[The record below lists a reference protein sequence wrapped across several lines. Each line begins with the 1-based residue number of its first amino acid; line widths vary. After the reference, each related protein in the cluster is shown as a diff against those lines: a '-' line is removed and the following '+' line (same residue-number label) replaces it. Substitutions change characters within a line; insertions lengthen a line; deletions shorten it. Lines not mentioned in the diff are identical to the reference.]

1 MMFCGE
7 CGYKNK
13 LDAKFCEECGKPL
26 KAEEKS
32 EIKTTPKKQ
41 KERKPM
47 SKQSKIIM
55 IISII
60 VIILL
65 SIGFIIGKNLTDPKK
80 VATAYFNAATSYDAD
95 KLYSYLDIKNSE
107 FTSKKVF
114 KKIVE
119 RMKKENNPK
128 KITNYKVTKTEK
140 SNSGLSMYVT
150 ISYTIE
156 GKTND
161 ETEQI
166 TLTKQK
172 NNKFLFFENWKVS
185 DNSLKTVDD
194 FELSVLKNS
203 KVTLEGIELDKKYID
218 KEESTSSTDVYQLP
232 AMLPLTY
239 EMKIELPFGFSLEDE
254 LNVNTY
260 SNSQTI
266 HFDEDNIPSKEKEK
280 MTEQA
285 KKDLEIIYKGIIE
298 NKNFDDIK
306 NNFEGKNIE
315 LDDLKDEYEDLKDSM
330 SSYTTT
336 SLKNIE
342 FKDME
347 LRNLELDDDGYLTMY
362 LYTKYDYTIA
372 YEEDGETKQKTKSSS
387 DGIYVSYSYTD
398 DLYHLVDMS
407 SLPSYFSK
415 YF

>member
-1 MMFCGE
+1 
-7 CGYKNK
+7 
-13 LDAKFCEECGKPL
+13 
-26 KAEEKS
+26 
-32 EIKTTPKKQ
+32 
-41 KERKPM
+41 
-47 SKQSKIIM
+47 
-55 IISII
+55 
-60 VIILL
+60 
-65 SIGFIIGKNLTDPKK
+65 
-80 VATAYFNAATSYDAD
+80 
-95 KLYSYLDIKNSE
+95 
-107 FTSKKVF
+107 
-114 KKIVE
+114 
-119 RMKKENNPK
+119 
-128 KITNYKVTKTEK
+128 
-140 SNSGLSMYVT
+140 
-150 ISYTIE
+150 
-156 GKTND
+156 
-161 ETEQI
+161 
-166 TLTKQK
+166 
-172 NNKFLFFENWKVS
+172 
-185 DNSLKTVDD
+185 
-194 FELSVLKNS
+194 
-203 KVTLEGIELDKKYID
+203 
-218 KEESTSSTDVYQLP
+218 
-232 AMLPLTY
+232 MLPLTY

-285 KKDLEIIYKGIIE
+285 KKNLEIIYKGIIE

-306 NNFEGKNIE
+306 SNFEGKNIE

-398 DLYHLVDMS
+398 DSYHLVDMS